1 MGNLLRQAITY
12 SIACLY
18 LLTASESLF
27 GFDTQQDGRG
37 AVNGIVT
44 DFETDEPV
52 GWTSIL
58 IEEVNRSA
66 VAHEDGSFS
75 FRNIPAGRY
84 TLKTYRLGY
93 ENYTDRIII
102 AAGDTLDIV
111 IKLKRSDYRSRDV
124 EIRADRNTDELTRPV
139 RTISGTELR
148 QQLGRTL
155 AETIVNEPG
164 MSQRSM
170 GSAPARPVLRGLGGD
185 RLLILEDGNR
195 TGDMSSSAPDHAVA
209 IDPMNAE
216 RIEIIRGPASLIYGS
231 NTLGGVINVSRGQI
245 PTVLTEHLHGSGSL
259 QLESVNTGAGTG
271 FNIEGTSGNITARAD
286 LSARTA
292 SDIQTAKGS
301 LDNTGINT
309 ISGSIG
315 AGYINPW
322 GVLGFSGNIF
332 SSNYGIPGNFTGSHP
347 NGVQI
352 ELVRRQ
358 LHAKLD
364 YLPRLEVI
372 KRIDFNFNYNYYFH
386 KELEWSTDREIHDI
400 VGAQYKLHTLNF
412 NTLLRNNGWGPF
424 SSGMIGLFGEF
435 RDYTAG
441 GFTFTPP
448 VKEMGLAL
456 MAYQQAVTG
465 RFTIDISAR
474 FDIRSVNPEEEI
486 ESRII
491 GLMRSRQFNGYSA
504 GSRLTVEVN
513 RWLDFGMNFMKTL
526 RLPGIEELYSEGPHL
541 PAYSYDTGNP
551 ELDAEEGFGLE
562 VFAKIH
568 SSAVKIDAAVFSN
581 SVRNYLYP
589 RNTGTES
596 ERRPLP
602 VYQYSGD
609 DVLMQGW
616 ELSYDILLLWNF
628 STSGTLSYVRG
639 DLTEEDRPLPF
650 IPPLTGKF
658 DLEYNRRNFSVGTS
672 LRTASGQNRL
682 GDFEEPTAGYRV
694 YDLFARYLFSSGK
707 YLHTFTVG
715 IDNLNDED
723 YRMHLS
729 RVKSIMPEPGRN
741 IKILYRVYF

>member
-1 MGNLLRQAITY
+1 LTKTLKQAIIITV
-12 SIACLY
+12 ACFSFI
-18 LLTASESLF
+18 TAAKPLCAAESE
-27 GFDTQQDGRG
+27 QDSRG
-37 AVNGIVT
+37 AVYGVIT
-44 DFETDEPV
+44 DAETDEPV
-52 GWTSIL
+52 GWTSVL
-58 IEEVNRSA
+58 IEEVNRTA

-75 FRNIPAGRY
+75 FRTIPAGQY
-84 TLKTYRLGY
+84 TLRTYRLGY
-93 ENYTDRIII
+93 ENYLQRINVT
-102 AAGDTLDIV
+102 AGDTLNIT
-111 IKLKRSDYRSRDV
+111 IKLRRSVFRSREV
-124 EIRADRNTDELTRPV
+124 EIRADRSTDELTRPV
-139 RTISGTELR
+139 RTITGTELR

-259 QLESVNTGAGTG
+259 QLESVNTGVGTG
-271 FNIEGTSGNITARAD
+271 FNIEGTEGKITARAD

-292 SDIQTAKGS
+292 SDIQTARGS
-301 LDNTGINT
+301 LDNTAINT
-309 ISGSIG
+309 ISGSVG

-322 GVLGFSGNIF
+322 GVLGLSGNIF
-332 SSNYGIPGNFTGSHP
+332 SSNYGIPGDFTGSHP
-347 NGVQI
+347 NGVHI
-352 ELVRRQ
+352 ELIRRQ

-364 YLPRLEVI
+364 YLPQPEFL
-372 KRIDFNFNYNYYFH
+372 KRIDIGLSYNYYFH
-386 KELEWSTDREIHDI
+386 RELEWSTEREEHDI
-400 VGAQYKLHTLNF
+400 IGAQYKLHSLNF
-412 NTLLRNNGWGPF
+412 NTLIRNNSWGF
-424 SSGMIGLFGEF
+424 FNSGMIGLFGEY

-448 VKEMGLAL
+448 VRELGLAV
-456 MAYQQAVTG
+456 MAYQQAVSG
-465 RFTIDISAR
+465 RVTFDLSAR
-474 FDIRSVNPEEEI
+474 FDTRSVNPQQEV
-486 ESRII
+486 ESRLI
-491 GLMRSRQFNGYSA
+491 GLMRSRRFNGYSA
-504 GSRLTVEVN
+504 GSRLTYEVSN
-513 RWLDFGMNFMKTL
+513 WADVGMNFMKTL

-568 SSAVKIDAAVFSN
+568 TGGLKIDAALFRN
-581 SVRNYLYP
+581 SISNYLYP

-616 ELSYDILLLWNF
+616 ELSYELLLIWNL

-639 DLTEEDRPLPF
+639 DLKEDDRPLPF

-658 DLEYNRRNFSVGTS
+658 DIEYNRRNFSVGIS
-672 LRTASGQNRL
+672 LRTASSQNRL
-682 GDFEEPTAGYRV
+682 GEFEESTAGYSV
-694 YDLFARYLFSSGK
+694 IDLFARYMFSRGK

-715 IDNLNDED
+715 VDNLTDED

-729 RVKSIMPEPGRN
+729 RVKSIMPEPGMN
-741 IKILYRVYF
+741 IRILYRVYF

>member
-1 MGNLLRQAITY
+1 MIFNLKQAICFF
-12 SIACLY
+12 ACFLFI
-18 LLTASESLF
+18 SLSHTVYAA
-27 GFDTQQDGRG
+27 DADQDNRG
-37 AVNGIVT
+37 AVTGIIR
-44 DFETDEPV
+44 DAETGDPI
-52 GWTSIL
+52 GWTSVL

-66 VAHEDGSFS
+66 VAHEDGSFN
-75 FRNIPAGRY
+75 FINIPAGRY
-84 TLKTYRLGY
+84 TLRTYRLGY
-93 ENYTDRIII
+93 ENYLQRITVT
-102 AAGDTLDIV
+102 ARDTLHVTIELRRSV
-111 IKLKRSDYRSRDV
+111 IRGREV
-124 EIRADRNTDELTRPV
+124 EIRADRDELTRPV
-139 RTISGTELR
+139 RTITGKELR

-164 MSQRSM
+164 MAQRSM

-195 TGDMSSSAPDHAVA
+195 TGDMSSTAPDHAVA

-245 PTVLTEHLHGSGSL
+245 PTVLTEHLHGSGSI
-259 QLESVNTGAGTG
+259 QLESVNTGASSG
-271 FNIEGTSGNITARAD
+271 FNLEGTTGKFTLRAD
-286 LSARTA
+286 LSGRTA
-292 SDIQTAKGS
+292 SDIQTAIGP
-301 LDNTGINT
+301 LDNTSINT
-309 ISGSIG
+309 VSGSVG

-332 SSNYGIPGNFTGSHP
+332 SSNYGIPGDFIGSHP
-347 NGVQI
+347 NGIEI

-364 YLPRLEVI
+364 YLPQTEFL
-372 KRIDFNFNYNYYFH
+372 KRIDVGINYNYYFH
-386 KELEWSTDREIHDI
+386 RELEWSPEREAFDV
-400 VGAQYKLHTLNF
+400 VGAQYRLHTLNF
-412 NTLLRNNGWGPF
+412 NSFVRNNSWGPF
-424 SSGMIGLFGEF
+424 TSGILGIFGEF

-448 VKEMGLAL
+448 VQEFGLAL
-456 MAYQQAVTG
+456 MAYQQAIAG
-465 RFTIDISAR
+465 RLTIDVSAR
-474 FDIRSVNPEEEI
+474 IDTRAVNPQEEV

-491 GLMRSRQFNGYSA
+491 GLMRSRRFTGYSA
-504 GSRLTVEVN
+504 GSRLTFEMAD
-513 RWLDFGMNFMKTL
+513 WLDIGASFMKTL

-551 ELDAEEGFGLE
+551 ELDAEEGYGLE
-562 VFAKIH
+562 VF
-568 SSAVKIDAAVFSN
+568 VKMHTSGFKLEAAVFNN
-581 SVRNYLYP
+581 SISNYLYP

-609 DVLMQGW
+609 DVLMRGW
-616 ELSYDILLLWNF
+616 ELSYGLDLFLNF

-658 DLEYNRRNFSVGTS
+658 DLEYNIRNLSLGTS
-672 LRTASGQNRL
+672 LRTASRQDRL

-694 YDLFARYLFSSGK
+694 FDLFARYMFSSGK
-707 YLHTFTVG
+707 YLHTFTFGV
-715 IDNLNDED
+715 DNLTDED

-741 IKILYRVYF
+741 IRILYRVYF